1 MCHKYVE
8 PVLLREEGEYNFNVL
23 KEIRV
28 TESYLGLDQAIR
40 RCLNERNINDLKPM
54 DSLPLLPC
62 SGLIVSSFT
71 KSAEDPLEL
80 SQTEVSA
87 YDKYMKWFEFP
98 PELVKDEIWWKN
110 KLRFVRIYFAT
121 PTFDRI
127 TKDRSAKFEDMLS
140 SIGGTMG
147 LLTGFSIISGVEILY
162 FTGKTIF
169 NLIAR
174 KKMSTKF

>member
-8 PVLLREEGEYNFNVL
+8 PVLLREEGEYNFNIL

-40 RCLNERNINDLKPM
+40 RCLNERNTNDLKSM

-98 PELVKDEIWWKN
+98 LELVKDGIWWKN
-110 KLRFVRIYFAT
+110 KRGGYF
-121 PTFDRI
+121 
-127 TKDRSAKFEDMLS
+127 
-140 SIGGTMG
+140 
-147 LLTGFSIISGVEILY
+147 
-162 FTGKTIF
+162 
-169 NLIAR
+169 
-174 KKMSTKF
+174 